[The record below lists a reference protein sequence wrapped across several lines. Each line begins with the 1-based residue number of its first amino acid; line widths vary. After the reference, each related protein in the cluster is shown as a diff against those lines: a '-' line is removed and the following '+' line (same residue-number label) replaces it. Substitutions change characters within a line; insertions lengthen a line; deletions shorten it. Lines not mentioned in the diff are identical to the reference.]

1 MRVLVGKE
9 ILELRRTFRFI
20 VLPALFLVFG
30 ILGPAVIRALPLILK
45 NSGGQQFDLQMPEFG
60 PADGLAQFLQLT
72 RQMGL
77 LAVIV
82 VYMGIVAG
90 ERKDGTLAMLF
101 VKPVS
106 RMDYLWSRW
115 AVNGAYVLVSFLLG
129 SAVAVLYTLLLLGRP
144 DYGAMAEATGLYLT
158 YVLLVFSWTTLFSAL
173 MRSPAAAA
181 GLSVVPLFLLGLL
194 GYIWKPLG
202 LYGPYGATAA
212 GTAVVG
218 ATGSPS
224 VPVPASALISAGL
237 NLALCVLCVL
247 GAYRALRR
255 AEL

>member
-1 MRVLVGKE
+1 MAKE
-9 ILELRRTFRFI
+9 LLELRRTFRII

-30 ILGPAVIRALPLILK
+30 IVGPAIMRALPLILK
-45 NSGGQQFDLQMPEFG
+45 SSGGQQFDLQMPEFG

-82 VYMGIVAG
+82 VYMGVVAG

-106 RMDYLWSRW
+106 RLEFLWARW
-115 AVNGAYVLVSFLLG
+115 LVNGAYVLASFLLG
-129 SAVAVLYTLLLLGRP
+129 SGVAVLYTLLLLGQP
-144 DYGAMAEATGLYLT
+144 DYGAMAAATGLYLT
-158 YVLLVFSWTTLFSAL
+158 YVLLAFSWTTLFSAL

-181 GLSVVPLFLLGLL
+181 GLSAVPLFLLGLL
-194 GYIWKPLG
+194 GYLWKPLG

-218 ATGSPS
+218 AAGMPS
-224 VPVPASALISAGL
+224 VPVPTSALISAAL
-237 NLALCVLCVL
+237 NLVLSVLCVL
-247 GAYRALRR
+247 GAYQALRK